1 VKGAGQKPA
10 GLFRQKNKILP
21 NISSFAY
28 LIFTFSP
35 LRNKKVYTAEH
46 LTHPGKTFGSRLNYT
61 SMLNFFKLPFRGR
74 SRAVSDQRNLPFL
87 TVGLLKI
94 YLRSENVSGDISE
107 KAETTMREL
116 EAMQREVSHSTP
128 QDSYEIMVAALRRIE
143 DSLD

>member
-1 VKGAGQKPA
+1 VKGERCGPKTRRLVPPKKQNSAEH
-10 GLFRQKNKILP
+10 FILRLP
-21 NISSFAY
+21 Y
-28 LIFTFSP
+28 LYVF
-35 LRNKKVYTAEH
+35 TAEH